1 MTTLKTDS
9 MASAHE
15 RALEAAGNLYAH
27 RPATIEELC
36 VSYLTTLLD
45 SPEVR
50 DAVARGIGDSQSP
63 SPTMGEKW
71 PNGIPTPYLRLA
83 QAALST
89 IKTQAGI
96 DV

>member
-1 MTTLKTDS
+1 MTTPKTDS

-45 SPEVR
+45 SPEVQEAVGLAIAENIHALEGEDF
-50 DAVARGIGDSQSP
+50 DAVCDE
-63 SPTMGEKW
+63 TVD
-71 PNGIPTPYLRLA
+71 
-83 QAALST
+83 AALST